1 MRGVRRR
8 DDSSRKKVQHV
19 RGDSSATRFRELLL
33 PRSLNVTF
41 DELERKIANRTA
53 HRLALRRRRDEVDP
67 CPYQKLHRA
76 EEGSDR
82 VPSGL
87 PARGSQTVERGVALF
102 AGRRFDSSDVGSALT
117 DPLTALCG
125 HRGLSP
131 PSARKRLVR

>member
-1 MRGVRRR
+1 MRR
-8 DDSSRKKVQHV
+8 DATTRVFTGHAGLLTQRRNETSIQIV
-19 RGDSSATRFRELLL
+19 RGEAG
-33 PRSLNVTF
+33 
-41 DELERKIANRTA
+41 
-53 HRLALRRRRDEVDP
+53 